1 MINLFRLQLHWGDPK
16 HPTEIRSWT
25 GALGSQI
32 GGVERPWQHCF
43 VSHQIGRWYGFSYER
58 AGFVGLCVFG
68 PSEDYRTTVAPR
80 FGRGAELDTARPAP
94 TSNRSE
100 KGEGDAP

>member
-1 MINLFRLQLHWGDPK
+1 MNPFLLKLHWGDPK
-16 HPTEIRSWT
+16 HPTEIRAWT
-25 GALGSQI
+25 GALGSRVEGI
-32 GGVERPWQHCF
+32 ERPWQHCF
-43 VSHQIGRWYGFSYER
+43 VSHQIGRWYGISYER

-94 TSNRSE
+94 PSNRSE